1 MNIIKLNAIA
11 STNDF
16 LRQMSAKEMV
26 ENFTVVVAENQ
37 LNGKGQRGSVWVSE
51 NGKNLTFSVF
61 VKDFQVDV
69 SSIYLINIII
79 PITII
84 EVLTELKLVD
94 LAIKWPNDILSENKK
109 IGGILIENA
118 IKSDGMIQTVVG
130 IGLNVNQMSFDNLPQ
145 ASSLA
150 ILKKEEFDKDLILK
164 QIIERLKYNMT
175 RIGDKSYF
183 WDKYNNLLFRK
194 DIPTVFVNN
203 TNQKFMAIVK
213 GVTNNGKLQLL
224 LEDDTINE
232 YDIKEVKML
241 Y

>member
-69 SSIYLINIII
+69 SSIYLINIIV

-130 IGLNVNQMSFDNLPQ
+130 IGLNINQMSFDNLPQ

-164 QIIERLKYNMT
+164 QIIERLKFNMT

>member
-69 SSIYLINIII
+69 SSIYLINIIV

-94 LAIKWPNDILSENKK
+94 LAIKWPNDILSDNKK

-164 QIIERLKYNMT
+164 QIIERLKFNMT

>member
-16 LRQMSAKEMV
+16 LKQMSAKEMV

-69 SSIYLINIII
+69 SSIYLINIIV

-130 IGLNVNQMSFDNLPQ
+130 IGLNINQMSFDNLPQ

-194 DIPTVFVNN
+194 DIPTVFINN

>member
-69 SSIYLINIII
+69 SSIYLINIIV

-130 IGLNVNQMSFDNLPQ
+130 IGLNINQMSFDNLPQ